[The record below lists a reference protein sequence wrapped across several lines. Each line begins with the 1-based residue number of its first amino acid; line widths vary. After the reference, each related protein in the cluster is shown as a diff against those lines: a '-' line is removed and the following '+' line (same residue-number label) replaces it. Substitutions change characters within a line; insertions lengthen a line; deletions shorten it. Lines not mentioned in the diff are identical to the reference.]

1 MAKKQETA
9 VSSSVPQVKN
19 LGEIY
24 CNQGRY
30 FFNDDRTIL
39 ELPGLIEVQ
48 LDSYRDFLERR
59 LDQAFNETFPIEDF
73 SGEKLAIY
81 YKNYSLEE
89 PKYSVFDCKRKNLNY
104 EAPLKARF
112 EMLNKQT
119 GEIKEQDVY
128 LGGIPLMTEMG
139 TFVVNGIERVIVNQ
153 IIRSTGMFFTPDMK
167 NPGLYAMKIIPHRG
181 SWFEIEIEKR
191 GVINVKIDKKRK
203 IPVTVLLRA
212 WGYESD
218 ADILG
223 IFKGEDEW
231 ITNHIA
237 PTLEKDKT
245 KTRMEALYAIY
256 KLLRPGDLG
265 TDERVEQLFQST
277 FYDPKKFEL
286 GAVARIKINRKFS
299 RHFKEYVSAVD
310 APEAEKF
317 LIAQDFVY
325 GIKYLLSLCDERK
338 GFFTDDIDHLENRR
352 VRSVGELVYDKVK
365 VGLARME
372 KIAKDRMT
380 IVADLEEA
388 VPGTFINSRPMIAV
402 MREFFGTNQLSQFM
416 DQSNP
421 LSELSHKRRVTA
433 LGVGGLTRERAS
445 FEVRDVHP
453 TQYGRICPIATP
465 EGPNIGLVLH
475 FASYARVDKYGFITT
490 PFRKIAHEVKVDEKS
505 LLHRV
510 TLDDVLDAK

>member
-1 MAKKQETA
+1 MAKAKETK
-9 VSSSVPQVKN
+9 VSSSTLQDTN

-24 CNQGRY
+24 CDQGRY

-48 LDSYRDFLERR
+48 LDSYKNFLDVK
-59 LDQAFNETFPIEDF
+59 LDQAFNEVFPIEDF

-89 PKYSVFDCKRKNLNY
+89 PKYSVSDCKRKNLNY

-112 EMLNKQT
+112 EMLNKQS

-153 IIRSTGMFFTPDMK
+153 IIRSTGMFFTPDQK
-167 NPGLYAMKIIPHRG
+167 NPGLFAMKIIPHRG
-181 SWFEIEIEKR
+181 SWFEIEIEKK
-191 GVINVKIDKKRK
+191 GIINVKIDKKRK
-203 IPVTVLLRA
+203 IPITVLLRA

-218 ADILG
+218 ADILNM
-223 IFKGEDEW
+223 FKGEDEW
-231 ITNHIA
+231 ITRHIA
-237 PTLEKDKT
+237 PTIEKDKT
-245 KTRMEALYAIY
+245 KSRMDALYAIY

-265 TDERVEQLFQST
+265 TDERVEQLFETT

-286 GAVARIKINRKFS
+286 GAVARIKTNRKLS
-299 RHFKEYVSAVD
+299 RHFKDHGAAVD
-310 APEAEKF
+310 TPDADKF
-317 LIAQDFVY
+317 LIAQDFLY
-325 GIKYLLSLCDERK
+325 GVKYLLSLCDERD
-338 GFFTDDIDHLENRR
+338 GFFADDIDHLENRR

-380 IVADLEEA
+380 IIADLEEA

-433 LGVGGLTRERAS
+433 L
-445 FEVRDVHP
+445 
-453 TQYGRICPIATP
+453 
-465 EGPNIGLVLH
+465 
-475 FASYARVDKYGFITT
+475 
-490 PFRKIAHEVKVDEKS
+490 
-505 LLHRV
+505 
-510 TLDDVLDAK
+510 